1 MGMASSSTSGYGYRL
16 INAGEIENK
25 GVEIAL
31 NTRPIQTKDF
41 SWDLNFNFSKNS
53 NKVKKLVD
61 DMDMFELEK
70 ATWLDVQVA
79 AKVGENF
86 GSIVGPDFQ
95 RNENGDI
102 LIDPSTGLP
111 MYDKSNHV
119 LGNASWDWTGG
130 VYTNFSYKNI
140 SLSAVFDVK
149 VGADLL
155 FYVSSGRA

>member
-1 MGMASSSTSGYGYRL
+1 
-16 INAGEIENK
+16 
-25 GVEIAL
+25 
-31 NTRPIQTKDF
+31 
-41 SWDLNFNFSKNS
+41 
-53 NKVKKLVD
+53 
-61 DMDMFELEK
+61 MDMFELEK

-149 VGADLL
+149 VGADL
-155 FYVSSGRA
+155 YSMSSGRA